1 MSLIWDIVLSVD
13 RRTVVPLSQH
23 RASICSR
30 RELIFSAGSET
41 LSQQDKQQHSG
52 VDAAV
57 DADSGVDA
65 AGCKVQTCLTTDADT
80 VEIGS
85 DISHLQNI
93 VAADEDKKQ
102 KMDELEKLERA
113 TNGNEKSAVQQH
125 STSIQMNAASETQA
139 TPKSSKAGKQSGK
152 NRNAKK
158 SVQMQSVIAADNI
171 VTSSG
176 TTAENASA
184 SDGTDES
191 IVACSAAS
199 QDVVNDG

>member
-23 RASICSR
+23 RASICSH

-41 LSQQDKQQHSG
+41 LSQQDKQQHRS
-52 VDAAV
+52 
-57 DADSGVDA
+57 DSGVDA

-102 KMDELEKLERA
+102 KMDELEKLKRA

-125 STSIQMNAASETQA
+125 STSIKMNAASETQA